1 MLILT
6 RRIGER
12 LVIGENTFC
21 TVLGIKGN
29 QIRLGFDAP
38 ADISVHREEIYM
50 KVKAEKELLID
61 AGAESDLTLTETFR
75 AYKTKEKLRHLTH

>member
-12 LVIGENTFC
+12 LVIGENTVC
-21 TVLGIKGN
+21 TVLGVKGN
-29 QIRLGFDAP
+29 QIRLGIDAP
-38 ADISVHREEIYM
+38 ADISVHREEIYL

-61 AGAESDLTLTETFR
+61 AGAESDLTLTDKFR
-75 AYKTKEKLRHLTH
+75 AYKKEKSRHLAH